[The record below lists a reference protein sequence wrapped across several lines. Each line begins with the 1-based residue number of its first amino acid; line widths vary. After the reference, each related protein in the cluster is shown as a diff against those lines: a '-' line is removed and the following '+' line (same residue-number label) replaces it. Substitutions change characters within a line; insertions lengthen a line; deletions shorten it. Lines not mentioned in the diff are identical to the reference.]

1 MNKIHAPVQSQVSE
15 SLGNRIDS
23 SILHLFLLAALCG
36 ALYFPYLGSIP
47 FFDKGEPREALAVQ
61 DIVQRGEWLFPLKKA
76 TDIPSK
82 PPLFHWSA
90 ALASEVTGQLS
101 ESTVRFPSA
110 LYATLGALL
119 LYLFGRRLFGAEIAL
134 LGGAIVATTM
144 VYQNQALSARV
155 DMTLCFYVTASL
167 VLFYSLY
174 RGFLTRRI
182 WYYVF
187 FALIGV
193 SMLAKGPLGLLLPAL
208 VIAAF
213 LALKRRWDFVVKFA
227 FHPGVLLTVLLG
239 AGWYVIALMRGG
251 EGFVDRQLLQENLE
265 RFFGGSGHSHPVY
278 YYIPYLFSQGLPWSL
293 FLPFVLWD
301 SFKKGAFS
309 NDDSLY
315 LKVWFFVM
323 FVFFSISAGK
333 RPVYLLPLYPPLA
346 LLTAAWFYHQV
357 TAALGRRIYFY
368 RSLAV
373 VAGVA
378 GLVLFIITLVA
389 LWNHDPGWFFAPIER
404 LLKPKD
410 RANLVVIRN
419 ALATFGWSFTI
430 VALLSGLLWLSFA
443 GCLWT
448 GKLQSGAKRLVL
460 ISILLAFV
468 TRAMVMPVIAEAK
481 SYRAFMAEVNQLV
494 KPGDK
499 LYLYGDSFNSDPVI
513 FYRGGPIDTLK
524 QPAEVIS
531 NKIGGGGEYVIMS
544 QKEWRKISAINPN
557 LPPPLLK
564 SEGTGPEG
572 DAPLVLFKGKAL
584 FISESN
590 HQKTGFPNKPV
601 ALRLSAPRNRAGVG
615 SSDNSSR
622 QVLNTS
628 STEQPPGW

>member
-1 MNKIHAPVQSQVSE
+1 MVHI
-15 SLGNRIDS
+15 
-23 SILHLFLLAALCG
+23 ILLVALCG
-36 ALYFPYLGSIP
+36 VLYFPYLGSTP

-90 ALASEVTGQLS
+90 ALASELTGRLS
-101 ESTVRFPSA
+101 ESTIRFPSA
-110 LYATLGALL
+110 VYATLGVLL
-119 LYLFGRRLFGAEIAL
+119 LYIFGRRLFGPGIAL
-134 LGGAIVATTM
+134 LGGAILATTM

-155 DMTLCFYVTASL
+155 DMTLCFYVTANL

-174 RGFLTRRI
+174 RGFLMRQI

-187 FALIGV
+187 FALVGV

-208 VIAAF
+208 VIAGF
-213 LALKRRWDFVVKFA
+213 LTLKRRWDLIVKFA
-227 FHPGVLLTVLLG
+227 FHPGVILTVLLG

-278 YYIPYLFSQGLPWSL
+278 YYIPYLFSQGLPWSF

-301 SFKKGAFS
+301 SLKKGSFS
-309 NDDSLY
+309 NDDSLF
-315 LKVWFFVM
+315 LKVWFLVM
-323 FVFFSISAGK
+323 FGFFSISAGK
-333 RPVYLLPLYPPLA
+333 RPVYLLPVYPPLA

-357 TAALGRRIYFY
+357 TALGQRIYFY
-368 RSLAV
+368 RALAV
-373 VAGVA
+373 VAGA
-378 GLVLFIITLVA
+378 TGLVLFIITLGA

-419 ALATFGWSFTI
+419 ALATFGWSFTS
-430 VALLSGLLWLSFA
+430 VSLLLGLLWLSFA

-448 GKLQSGAKRLVL
+448 GKLQSGAQRLVL

-468 TRAMVMPVIAEAK
+468 TRAMIVPVMAEAK
-481 SYRAFMAEVNQLV
+481 SYRAFMAEVNQKV

-499 LYLYGDSFNSDPVI
+499 LYLYDGDSFNSDPVI
-513 FYRGGPIDTLK
+513 FYRGGPIDTLE

-531 NKIGGGGEYVIMS
+531 NNSGSGDQYIIMS
-544 QKEWRKISAINPN
+544 QKTWSKISDAYPN

-564 SEGTGPEG
+564 SEGSGPEG
-572 DAPLVLFKGKAL
+572 DAPLVLMKGG
-584 FISESN
+584 N
-590 HQKTGFPNKPV
+590 
-601 ALRLSAPRNRAGVG
+601 SASG
-615 SSDNSSR
+615 
-622 QVLNTS
+622 
-628 STEQPPGW
+628 

>member
-1 MNKIHAPVQSQVSE
+1 MKSKSTLMLHI
-15 SLGNRIDS
+15 
-23 SILHLFLLAALCG
+23 ILLVALCG
-36 ALYFPYLGSIP
+36 VLYFAYLASTP

-90 ALASEVTGQLS
+90 AVTSLVAGQLS
-101 ESTVRFPSA
+101 EFTIRFPSA
-110 LYATLGALL
+110 VYATFGVLV

-134 LGGAIVATTM
+134 LGGAILATTM

-155 DMTLCFYVTASL
+155 DMTLCFYLTASL

-174 RGFLTRRI
+174 REFLTRQI

-187 FALIGV
+187 FAVIGV
-193 SMLAKGPLGLLLPAL
+193 SMLAKGPLGLLLSAL

-213 LALKRRWDFVVKFA
+213 LALKRRWDLVVKFA

-301 SFKKGAFS
+301 SFKNGAFS
-309 NDDSLY
+309 NHDSLF

-346 LLTAAWFYHQV
+346 LLTAAWFYRQV
-357 TAALGRRIYFY
+357 TALGRRIYFY
-368 RSLAV
+368 RSIAV

-378 GLVLFIITLVA
+378 GLVLFMITLGA

-410 RANLVVIRN
+410 RANLVIIRN

-430 VALLSGLLWLSFA
+430 VSLLSGLLWLSFA

-448 GKLQSGAKRLVL
+448 GKLQSGTKRLVL

-468 TRAMVMPVIAEAK
+468 TRAMVVPVMAEAK
-481 SYRAFMAEVNQLV
+481 SYRAFMAEVNQQV

-531 NKIGGGGEYVIMS
+531 NKSGSGAQYVIMS
-544 QKEWRKISAINPN
+544 QKTWSKISDAYPS

-564 SEGTGPEG
+564 SEGNGPEG
-572 DAPLVLFKGKAL
+572 DAPLVLFKG
-584 FISESN
+584 
-590 HQKTGFPNKPV
+590 
-601 ALRLSAPRNRAGVG
+601 R
-615 SSDNSSR
+615 SSFNLGEQSSKN
-622 QVLNTS
+622 VL
-628 STEQPPGW
+628 P